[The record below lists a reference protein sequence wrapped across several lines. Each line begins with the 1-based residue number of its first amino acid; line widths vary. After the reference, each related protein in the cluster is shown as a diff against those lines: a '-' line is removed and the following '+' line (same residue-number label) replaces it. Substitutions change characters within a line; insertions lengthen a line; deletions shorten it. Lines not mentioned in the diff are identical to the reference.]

1 MAKKVSVAKSK
12 FSASKVSIEKKIEE
26 FAGFHSGKDIT
37 AIPIG
42 EEPTFIAK
50 PSSDLI
56 EDTPLI
62 EESPAPVTVIPEDKR
77 DTIKKKIDSLLE
89 GK

>member
-26 FAGFHSGKDIT
+26 LTGIHSGKDIT
-37 AIPIG
+37 PIPIG

-50 PSSDLI
+50 QSSDLI

-62 EESPAPVTVIPEDKR
+62 EEFSAPVTVIPEDKR
-77 DTIKKKIDSLLE
+77 DIIKKKTDSLLE